1 MRACLVGYWVHS
13 IVKLKPALV
22 FGPHR
27 AQRSGNNREGAGS
40 GEQSMATASCL
51 PDMLAQRLVWGPA
64 SLQDCG
70 QTQSHKEMEGHKPCH
85 A

>member
-1 MRACLVGYWVHS
+1 MHS
-13 IVKLKPALV
+13 VVKLKAALV

-27 AQRSGNNREGAGS
+27 AQRSGNNREGAGLHCS
-40 GEQSMATASCL
+40 QSAGTEEQSIATAPWF

-64 SLQDCG
+64 ALQDCG
-70 QTQSHKEMEGHKPCH
+70 QTQSHKEIEGHKPCP